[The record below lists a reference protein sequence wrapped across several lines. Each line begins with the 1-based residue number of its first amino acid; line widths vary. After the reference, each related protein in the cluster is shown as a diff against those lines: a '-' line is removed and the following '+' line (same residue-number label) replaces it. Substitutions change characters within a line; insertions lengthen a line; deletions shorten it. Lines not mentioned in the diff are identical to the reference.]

1 MIEKVVVSMAQLNK
15 TAGDLEGNFKRIA
28 EAAEKAKHSDILVT
42 PELSLCGYPP
52 EDLLFLD
59 SFLEDCAKKLNELV
73 EYSTR
78 FPKLHILAGYPLKE
92 AGRLYNRCSSFP
104 SSNGEALAI
113 KRTCAPCSLACEG
126 ASGNQIS
133 SQILT
138 PKRVSPTSNVQTS
151 SPPGVK

>member
-1 MIEKVVVSMAQLNK
+1 MIEKVVVSMAQLNQ
-15 TAGDLEGNFKRIA
+15 TVGDLEGNFKRIA

-92 AGRLYNRCSSFP
+92 AGRLYNVVSVIL
-104 SSNGEALAI
+104 NG
-113 KRTCAPCSLACEG
+113 K
-126 ASGNQIS
+126 
-133 SQILT
+133 ILLT
-138 PKRVSPTSNVQTS
+138 K
-151 SPPGVK
+151 